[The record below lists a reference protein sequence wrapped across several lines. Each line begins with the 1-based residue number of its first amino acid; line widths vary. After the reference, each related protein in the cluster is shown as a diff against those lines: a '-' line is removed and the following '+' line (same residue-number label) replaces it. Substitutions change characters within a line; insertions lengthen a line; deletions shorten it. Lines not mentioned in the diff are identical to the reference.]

1 MDFGSLLDIDK
12 YMLLS
17 MNGSDSLY
25 WDGCMSLYTTTII
38 WMPLLLILIYVLI
51 KNNNIK
57 DFFFLL
63 VMLVLVFLTTNF
75 ISSGICKPLFA
86 RLRPTYDP
94 ELMYIVDVVN
104 NIRSHDYSFTSS
116 HAANSFGIATFVML
130 LIKNRALTFSL
141 ILWAAMN
148 AFTRI
153 YLGVHYPADIIAG
166 TVIGV
171 TTGILM
177 YRVYMFIK
185 KRQQRSKHRDWISS
199 HYTKSGYQVSDVYL
213 LLTTMYATFALI
225 PVISFMI
232 FEY

>member
-1 MDFGSLLDIDK
+1 MDFTSLLDIDK
-12 YMLLS
+12 YLLLS
-17 MNGSDSLY
+17 MNGSNSLF
-25 WDGCMSLYTTTII
+25 WDGCMAMYTTTVVWI
-38 WMPLLLILIYVLI
+38 PLLLMLIYVLI

-57 DFFFLL
+57 DFLFLIMIL
-63 VMLVLVFLTTNF
+63 LLVFLTTNF
-75 ISSGICKPLFA
+75 ISSGIFKPLFA

-104 NIRSHDYSFTSS
+104 NIRSYDYSFTSS
-116 HAANSFGIATFVML
+116 HAANSFGIATFVIL

-141 ILWAAMN
+141 ILWATMN

-153 YLGVHYPADIIAG
+153 YLGVHYPSDIIAG
-166 TVIGV
+166 TIIGV
-171 TTGILM
+171 LTGLIM
-177 YRVYMFIK
+177 YRLYTSIK
-185 KRQQRSKHRDWISS
+185 KRQQRSTHRDWISS